1 MLKVNNV
8 KTYQY
13 SSIAVVEDI
22 DKVIEALILEM
33 PLLLDIYSSMRK
45 DPKTSSERITLY
57 SLIESTLI
65 NYQASIMYQKSL

>member
-13 SSIAVVEDI
+13 SSIAVVEDIDKVIVVEDI

-45 DPKTSSERITLY
+45 DPKNIIRK
-57 SLIESTLI
+57 
-65 NYQASIMYQKSL
+65 NYTI

>member
-13 SSIAVVEDI
+13 SSIAVVEDIDKVIVVEDIDKVIVVEDI

-45 DPKTSSERITLY
+45 DPKNIIRK
-57 SLIESTLI
+57 
-65 NYQASIMYQKSL
+65 NYTI

>member
-45 DPKTSSERITLY
+45 DPKNIIRK
-57 SLIESTLI
+57 
-65 NYQASIMYQKSL
+65 NYTI